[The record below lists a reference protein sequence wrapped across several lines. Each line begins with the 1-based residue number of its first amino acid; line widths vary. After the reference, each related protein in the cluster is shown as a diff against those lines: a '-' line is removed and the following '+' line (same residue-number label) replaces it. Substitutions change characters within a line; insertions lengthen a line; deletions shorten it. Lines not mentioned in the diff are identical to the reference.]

1 MSERKK
7 SEEIANS
14 EEMCLNSR
22 FIDLTRDY
30 GFKIVMADD
39 SHPELMLGFLNAVIT
54 EREIVSIRFLNT
66 EMLPPYEENRR
77 MNYDILCMD
86 SEGNRF
92 LIEMQKRSYDCF
104 ADRLITYA
112 GLQASHLLKR
122 SEPYTSVRTLYV
134 ISVLD
139 GYLKVADE
147 DAPRRDSVLRQAR
160 VRMDDSG
167 SAMSDRENFIFVQ
180 LPAACE
186 PAEDSTF
193 IEKWAWYVRGMVKYG
208 EKPSGLEP
216 YFDLL
221 FEASDRKNIEEG
233 KLSIYDRMT
242 RDEIQIAAER
252 DYAVREG
259 KAEGR
264 EIGLAEGRAEGRAEA
279 NLETAR
285 KLKQE
290 GVDIELISRCT
301 CLSVDEVM
309 AL

>member
-1 MSERKK
+1 MNDAK
-7 SEEIANS
+7 
-14 EEMCLNSR
+14 SR

-30 GFKIVMADD
+30 GFKIVMADED
-39 SHPELMLGFLNAVIT
+39 HPELMLGFLNAVIP
-54 EREIVSIRFLNT
+54 EREIVSIRFMNT
-66 EMLPPYEENRR
+66 EMLPPYEENHR

-86 SEGNRF
+86 SDGNRF

-112 GLQASHLLKR
+112 GVQASHLLKR

-147 DAPRRDSVLRQAR
+147 DAPRRDTVLRQAR

-180 LPAACE
+180 LPAAGE

-193 IEKWAWYVRGMVKYG
+193 IEKWAWYVRGMVKY
-208 EKPSGLEP
+208 EKKPSGLDP
-216 YFDLL
+216 YFNLL

-259 KAEGR
+259 REEGHAAGLKEGR
-264 EIGLAEGRAEGRAEA
+264 VKA
-279 NLETAR
+279 NNETAR
-285 KLKQE
+285 KMKAAGIAE
-290 GVDIELISRCT
+290 EIISQCT
-301 CLSVDEVM
+301 GLSVEEVE